1 MARKS
6 SNSCCAICEGSNLA
20 SICAPCVNYRLN
32 EYSALM
38 KSLNIVR
45 QSYYSKLFDFLEKK
59 RIADEQNNWISDQNE
74 KLKKLELR
82 LTYLKAK
89 RVEDKAKVAEQS
101 NDLKSKYESLELA
114 FEIIKKKRTD
124 VLDKFNTDLIY
135 SQRSAYVA
143 ITSELFHRQSVIVK
157 QICKIFPLRKASV
170 PFPITYY
177 NFNMSNV
184 QMTDSVS
191 FIDLQVSSDGKK
203 DGSNSMC
210 DQICNARLPRGL
222 DPHSVPPEQL
232 AASLGYMIQLL
243 NLIVPILAA
252 PVLHNSGF
260 AGSCSRIW
268 QRASYWDA
276 CPFSQSKEYPLFIPR
291 QSFCTSGGEN
301 LWSDRSSSNFGV
313 ASVESE
319 SRPYLESSRSS
330 SFNYSLASP
339 HSVENHTDLQ
349 KGISLLKKSV
359 AGITTYWYNILDLD
373 MPSEASTFETF
384 GKLLVLLSSSK
395 ELQLIRNSLKMA
407 CSRCEFNVLITMIL
421 WTIHVFG
428 THSAF
433 SLLIFVVTIA
443 KRMVASTNS
452 LPISD
457 YFAHC
462 SEKQAQQLKSSMWNE
477 SSTVSPSSSV
487 VEGEQSI
494 LSTVDDND
502 LSNSNSSFICT
513 AEMIDYVKPKS
524 LEEGWDI
531 VEHPTFSPPLSET
544 EDVEHWLRAM
554 YIDVTKK

>member
-6 SNSCCAICEGSNLA
+6 SSSCCAICEGSNLA

-74 KLKKLELR
+74 KLKKLEQR

-135 SQRSAYVA
+135 NQRSAYMA

-177 NFNMSNV
+177 NLNISNV

-191 FIDLQVSSDGKK
+191 FIDLQVNSDAKK

-232 AASLGYMIQLL
+232 AASLGITCLHTVAASTYPALANFRYMIQLL

-301 LWSDRSSSNFGV
+301 LWSNRSSSNFGV

-339 HSVENHTDLQ
+339 HSLENHTDLQ

-359 AGITTYWYNILDLD
+359 ACITTYWYNILDLD

-407 CSRCEFNVLITMIL
+407 CSRF
-421 WTIHVFG
+421 
-428 THSAF
+428 
-433 SLLIFVVTIA
+433 TIA

-477 SSTVSPSSSV
+477 SSTVSPSSSI

-502 LSNSNSSFICT
+502 FSNPNSSFICT

-554 YIDVTKK
+554 YIDVPKK

>member
-6 SNSCCAICEGSNLA
+6 SSSCCAICEGSNLA

-74 KLKKLELR
+74 KLKKLEQR

-135 SQRSAYVA
+135 NQRSAYMA

-157 QICKIFPLRKASV
+157 QICKIFPLRKV
-170 PFPITYY
+170 
-177 NFNMSNV
+177 N
-184 QMTDSVS
+184 
-191 FIDLQVSSDGKK
+191 SDAKK

-301 LWSDRSSSNFGV
+301 LWSNRSSSNFGV

-339 HSVENHTDLQ
+339 HSLENHTDLQ

-359 AGITTYWYNILDLD
+359 ACITTYWYNILDLD

-407 CSRCEFNVLITMIL
+407 CS
-421 WTIHVFG
+421 
-428 THSAF
+428 S
-433 SLLIFVVTIA
+433 
-443 KRMVASTNS
+443 
-452 LPISD
+452 
-457 YFAHC
+457 

-477 SSTVSPSSSV
+477 SSTVSPSSSI

-502 LSNSNSSFICT
+502 FSNPNSSFICT

-554 YIDVTKK
+554 YIDVPKK